1 MEIEIAGGTANAGSI
16 LEVMILA
23 GSNPEVRI
31 LDFRGDTR
39 PLEDLRLLFEAGLGE
54 WGMDR
59 LPEALDYL
67 RS

>member
-1 MEIEIAGGTANAGSI
+1 
-16 LEVMILA
+16 MILA
-23 GSNPEVRI
+23 GSNPDVRT
-31 LDFRGDTR
+31 LEFRGDTH

-59 LPEALDYL
+59 LPDALSYL